1 MPDKA
6 KIQHPFP
13 ETYEAII
20 ENVNETLDAMVQ
32 KGFVPDILLLR
43 IIRTKVCTRLRYRY
57 TFKGGIPT
65 HEIIDQAI
73 KQQLKERAALSLP
86 GTPVGASFPGGLRPP
101 KRGASSN
108 VAARQR

>member
-1 MPDKA
+1 M
-6 KIQHPFP
+6 
-13 ETYEAII
+13 
-20 ENVNETLDAMVQ
+20 
-32 KGFVPDILLLR
+32 LR

-65 HEIIDQAI
+65 REIIDQAI
-73 KQQLKERAALSLP
+73 KQQLKERAALSLREPENSAIP
-86 GTPVGASFPGGLRPP
+86 GAEAAK

>member
-65 HEIIDQAI
+65 RVIIDQAI

-86 GTPVGASFPGGLRPP
+86 GTPVGASFPGG
-101 KRGASSN
+101 
-108 VAARQR
+108 